1 MCVFIGNVRLSDR
14 WTPASN
20 ICRPSRLQTK
30 DIIHSEKSGICS
42 DGNRKLGFTCWLYKS
57 RWSANVRCRYWTC
70 YIINFLKCFG
80 WLSPDYSA
88 KRKYYAIFPVYSSSF
103 FHCHLTGFLKD
114 TSLHLCCSVSSFL
127 ILLLFSLHFRSP
139 FFSNFYKKK
148 LFTLKHIFLWICNI
162 FVQITPRKSSSIALE
177 STSINF
183 IFFRTYY
190 LFNQFI
196 KNRQENFCN
205 RKCYIPTAK
214 DDNSNY
220 ER

>member
-1 MCVFIGNVRLSDR
+1 MYIIFFIKVK
-14 WTPASN
+14 ASN
-20 ICRPSRLQTK
+20 S
-30 DIIHSEKSGICS
+30 
-42 DGNRKLGFTCWLYKS
+42 LY
-57 RWSANVRCRYWTC
+57 R
-70 YIINFLKCFG
+70 
-80 WLSPDYSA
+80 
-88 KRKYYAIFPVYSSSF
+88 SSF

-114 TSLHLCCSVSSFL
+114 TSLHLCRSASSFL
-127 ILLLFSLHFRSP
+127 LPLICSIHFRRNCTSLV
-139 FFSNFYKKK
+139 FFK
-148 LFTLKHIFLWICNI
+148 
-162 FVQITPRKSSSIALE
+162 VRKSSSVALE

-220 ER
+220 KR

>member
-1 MCVFIGNVRLSDR
+1 M
-14 WTPASN
+14 
-20 ICRPSRLQTK
+20 
-30 DIIHSEKSGICS
+30 
-42 DGNRKLGFTCWLYKS
+42 
-57 RWSANVRCRYWTC
+57 
-70 YIINFLKCFG
+70 YIIFFIKVKDSNE
-80 WLSPDYSA
+80 LSIA
-88 KRKYYAIFPVYSSSF
+88 AHF

-114 TSLHLCCSVSSFL
+114 TSLHLCRSVSSFL
-127 ILLLFSLHFRSP
+127 IPLICSLHFRRNCTSSVL
-139 FFSNFYKKK
+139 FFK
-148 LFTLKHIFLWICNI
+148 
-162 FVQITPRKSSSIALE
+162 VRKSSSVALE

-220 ER
+220 KR